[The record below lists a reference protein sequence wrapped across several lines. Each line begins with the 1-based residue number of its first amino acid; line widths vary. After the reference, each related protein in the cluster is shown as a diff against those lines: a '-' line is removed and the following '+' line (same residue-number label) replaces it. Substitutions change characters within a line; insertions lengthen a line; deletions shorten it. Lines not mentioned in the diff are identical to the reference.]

1 MCASADGFLDYQN
14 SCQDNISVVL
24 WGQYTGGLCLRAPPT
39 SEGEKSRTGIEI
51 SGGRWIRWVK
61 LVKAEHFLATC
72 VGFVFFV
79 LLYFFS
85 CVGFVFFVLLCFF
98 SYVGFVFVCTYAFTL
113 PRVASEYNQLCSAHC
128 LYSYCRLITI
138 WSWFV
143 SFLCFIVS
151 LKISQRNLFVWQL
164 YNIGKRF
171 LKDVSQKFLSHTTL
185 LVSSRIPIKSKLYS
199 FKVETNWSLS

>member
-1 MCASADGFLDYQN
+1 MCASADGFLDNQD

-24 WGQYTGGLCLRAPPT
+24 WGQCTGGLRLRAPPT

-85 CVGFVFFVLLCFF
+85 CVGFVFFSSFIFLLLCWICIFC
-98 SYVGFVFVCTYAFTL
+98 SFVFL
-113 PRVASEYNQLCSAHC
+113 LLCWICIC
-128 LYSYCRLITI
+128 LY
-138 WSWFV
+138 
-143 SFLCFIVS
+143 LCFYSSKGSLRIYISCVVLVVFIFIAGWSPFEVGLYPFCALLFLWKYLKEICLCGNFTILEKDFWRMS
-151 LKISQRNLFVWQL
+151 LKNSFTHNFTGQFKNP
-164 YNIGKRF
+164 Y
-171 LKDVSQKFLSHTTL
+171 QK
-185 LVSSRIPIKSKLYS
+185 
-199 FKVETNWSLS
+199 